1 MQKSFSRNNKTDPSE
16 VNYDEVIASVN
27 LFKPTPFSNTS
38 IREHT
43 NKFEEFSSANQ
54 ILLNNKQLSYNVVSK
69 FSYQDLVNYMN
80 TANANKWKQY
90 NNILPKTP

>member
-43 NKFEEFSSANQ
+43 NKFEEFSSAN
-54 ILLNNKQLSYNVVSK
+54 
-69 FSYQDLVNYMN
+69 
-80 TANANKWKQY
+80 
-90 NNILPKTP
+90 